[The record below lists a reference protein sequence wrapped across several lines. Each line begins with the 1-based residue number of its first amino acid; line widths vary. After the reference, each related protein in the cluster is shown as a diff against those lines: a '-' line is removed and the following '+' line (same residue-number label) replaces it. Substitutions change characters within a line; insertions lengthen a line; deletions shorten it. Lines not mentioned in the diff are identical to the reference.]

1 MSLGFNTRAIHAGQP
16 TDPATGAV
24 VPPIYLSTT
33 FEQAAAGEPLAGY
46 EYSRVSNPTRTALQ
60 ENLASLEGGAFAF
73 SFASG
78 LAAEDSFFRTVLRPG
93 DHVVL
98 GDDAYGGS
106 YRYIAEVLGPWG
118 ITHSAVDLSDLTQV
132 EQVVRATN
140 PKVVRIETPSNPMM
154 MIADIEAVSQIAHNN
169 GALSLVDNTFAT
181 PALLQ
186 PLSRGADVVLHSTTK
201 YLGGHSDVIGGAL
214 ILNDPELAERIGE
227 AQNWVG
233 AISSPFDCY
242 LTLRGIKTL
251 GLRMERHSSN
261 AQVLAEAIVVHK
273 AVESVLYPGLPTHN
287 GHSVAKAQMKH
298 FGGMMSV
305 QLHGGEEA
313 CQGLMNACKV
323 FTLAPSLGGVESL
336 IEHPGLMTHHSVEG
350 TALEVPSN
358 LVRISVGIEDID
370 DLVTDL
376 LQALDS
382 LG

>member
-1 MSLGFNTRAIHAGQP
+1 MPFGFNTRAIHAGQP

-46 EYSRVSNPTRTALQ
+46 EYSRVANPTRSALQ
-60 ENLASLEGGAFAF
+60 ENLASLEGGAVAF

-78 LAAEDSFFRTVLRPG
+78 LAAEDAFFRTVLRPG

-106 YRYIAEVLGPWG
+106 YRYISEVLGPWG

-132 EQVVRATN
+132 EQVIRATN
-140 PKVVRIETPSNPMM
+140 PAVVRIETPSNPMM
-154 MIADIEAVSQIAHNN
+154 MIADVAAISRIAHSH
-169 GALSLVDNTFAT
+169 GALALVDNTFAT
-181 PALLQ
+181 PALMQ
-186 PLSRGADVVLHSTTK
+186 PLALGADVVLHSTTK
-201 YLGGHSDVIGGAL
+201 YLGGHSDVVGGAL
-214 ILNDPELAERIGE
+214 VLNDLELAERLGQM
-227 AQNWVG
+227 QNWAG
-233 AISSPFDCY
+233 AVSSPFDCF

-261 AQVLAEAIVVHK
+261 ALKLAEAIAGHR
-273 AVESVLYPGLPTHN
+273 AVDAVLYPGLPSHA
-287 GHSVAKAQMKH
+287 GHEIAAAQMTR

-305 QLHGGEEA
+305 QLVGGADA
-313 CQGLMNACKV
+313 CQRLMKACNI

-370 DLVTDL
+370 DLVADL
-376 LQALDS
+376 VQALDS
-382 LG
+382 L